1 MPSVTYG
8 LYLST
13 NSNIK
18 SLQPYDK
25 TNLNNVKWNLNW
37 KEIFGSVEG
46 ECRVR
51 IKVVSQ
57 SATNLTWSD
66 NTGSIRASFASNY
79 QNSTN
84 GFNLGSIQPLL
95 DNTSSTP
102 NKTYLDCDT
111 SNSNG
116 VSMIIPKTNNNLII
130 NFLNSNENYMVN
142 VPEYQIWLYF
152 DVEI

>member
-1 MPSVTYG
+1 MPKVTYG

-13 NSNIK
+13 TGTINK
-18 SLQPYDK
+18 PYNK

-57 SATNLTWSD
+57 SATNLTWSA